1 MLLVHVQIVAA
12 GIFAGSVWDFC
23 GIRLS
28 ALLVPNKRNSH
39 TFRSEALFLE
49 FSVRNRQNQFL

>member
-39 TFRSEALFLE
+39 TFLSEALFLE